1 MKTNKL
7 QLHATAKNLTHIMFR
22 ETSQT
27 DSVIQFH
34 FHQILTSRLE
44 MRIAVTFRE
53 DREGP
58 YGWLLSVVHIL
69 FLKWFVTFTW

>member
-7 QLHATAKNLTHIMFR
+7 QLHATAMNLTHMMFR

-27 DSVIQFH
+27 DSVTQFV
-34 FHQILTSRLE
+34 
-44 MRIAVTFRE
+44 AVTFRE

-58 YGWLLSVVHIL
+58 
-69 FLKWFVTFTW
+69 

>member
-1 MKTNKL
+1 MKTNEL
-7 QLHATAKNLTHIMFR
+7 QLHATAKNLTHIIFR

-44 MRIAVTFRE
+44 MRIAVTLRE

-58 YGWLLSVVHIL
+58 
-69 FLKWFVTFTW
+69 